1 MTNIVWR
8 FVMPFYS
15 FRTPRYTVESPRKF
29 KINRT
34 FTESSLVLPDGRKVH
49 QIKQEKLNL
58 DLYCREHFGASADDV
73 LEARKAELTSRLE
86 AAVDAAKPF
95 MHFNN
100 GGIPVPSALVEL
112 EKTLL
117 DVACEGSSDAKIQLG
132 LLYCGSGQHFGHSQE
147 EGLSWLLKAY
157 KQNHSD
163 APAELGVYYLR
174 QQDWGEAIKYL
185 RSGDKQ
191 GCPLSRYKLAEVYM
205 EGVPQAPQSI
215 SKAFSLFKR
224 SSEGGYPL
232 ATVRM
237 VALHLYHEIPT
248 ELTATPV
255 ELLREAVND
264 GCKEAMFLLADL
276 HRSGDGAPN
285 DLQEAVRLYYM
296 AACLGY
302 PDAQLWMG
310 HIMNVGERKGFP
322 VKSDLEESLL
332 WYAAA
337 THISGSSEV
346 RGQAYFCLGYHS
358 ANAGRHHAAYAQFQK
373 AAELGYPEAPKA
385 LALAKAW
392 IDAQAQG
399 GL

>member
-1 MTNIVWR
+1 MS
-8 FVMPFYS
+8 FYS
-15 FRTPRYTVESPRKF
+15 FRQPRYTFEPPRKY

-49 QIKQEKLNL
+49 QIKQEKHDL
-58 DLYCREHFGASADDV
+58 DLYCREHFNASAAEV
-73 LEARKAELTSRLE
+73 LAARKAELTAQLE
-86 AAVDAAKPF
+86 AAVSTAAPF
-95 MHFNN
+95 MPFNN
-100 GGIPVPSALVEL
+100 GGVSVPSVLLDL

-117 DVACEGSSDAKIQLG
+117 DIAREGSSDAKMQLG

-147 EGLSWLLKAY
+147 EGLSWLLKAF

-174 QQDWGEAIKYL
+174 KQDWAEAIKYL
-185 RSGDKQ
+185 RYGDKQ

-205 EGVPQAPQSI
+205 EGVPQAPQSV

-255 ELLREAVND
+255 ELLGEAVKD

-276 HRSGDGAPN
+276 HRLGDDAPK
-285 DLQEAVRLYYM
+285 DLHEALRLYYL

-302 PDAQLWMG
+302 PNAQLWMG
-310 HIMNVGERKGFP
+310 HIMNLGDRKGFP
-322 VKSDLEESLL
+322 VKSDLEESLR
-332 WYAAA
+332 WYTAA
-337 THISGSSEV
+337 THTSGSSEV
-346 RGQAYFCLGYHS
+346 RGQAYFCLGYHL
-358 ANAGRHHAAYAQFQK
+358 ANAGNHLGAYAHFK
-373 AAELGYPEAPKA
+373 RAAELGNPEAPHA

-392 IDAQAQG
+392 MDAQAQG
-399 GL
+399 GM

>member
-1 MTNIVWR
+1 
-8 FVMPFYS
+8 MPFYS
-15 FRTPRYTVESPRKF
+15 FRKPRYTFESPRKYEV
-29 KINRT
+29 NRT

-49 QIKQEKLNL
+49 QVKQEKLDL
-58 DLYCREHFGASADDV
+58 DLYCHEHFSASAADV
-73 LEARKAELTSRLE
+73 LEARKAELTSQLE
-86 AAVDAAKPF
+86 AAVDAAAPF

-100 GGIPVPSALVEL
+100 GGVPVPSVLLDL
-112 EKTLL
+112 EKKLL
-117 DVACEGSSDAKIQLG
+117 DIAREGSSDAKMQLG
-132 LLYCGSGQHFGHSQE
+132 LLYCGSGLHFGHGQE
-147 EGLSWLLKAY
+147 EGLSWLIKAF

-163 APAELGVYYLR
+163 APVELGVYYLR
-174 QQDWGEAIKYL
+174 KEDWAEAIKYF
-185 RSGDKQ
+185 RYGDKQ

-205 EGVPQAPQSI
+205 EGVPQAPQSVA
-215 SKAFSLFKR
+215 KAFSLFKR

-237 VALHLYHEIPT
+237 VALHLYHELPT
-248 ELTATPV
+248 ALLATPV
-255 ELLREAVND
+255 ELLGEAVKD

-276 HRSGDGAPN
+276 HRLGDDAPK
-285 DLQEAVRLYYM
+285 DLHEALRLYYL
-296 AACLGY
+296 AARLGY

-322 VKSDLEESLL
+322 VKSDLEESLR

-337 THISGSSEV
+337 THTSGSSEV

-358 ANAGRHHAAYAQFQK
+358 ANAGKHYAAHAQFQK
-373 AAELGYPEAPKA
+373 AAELGYPEAPNA